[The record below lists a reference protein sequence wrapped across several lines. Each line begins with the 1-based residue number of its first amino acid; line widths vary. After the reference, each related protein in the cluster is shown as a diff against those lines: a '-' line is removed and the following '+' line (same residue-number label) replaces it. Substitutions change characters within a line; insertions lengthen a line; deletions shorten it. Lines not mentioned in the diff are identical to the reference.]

1 MSQPLKI
8 LLVSADR
15 GMLRQ
20 VGRFLGKFGYDVSQ
34 CTDPGRA
41 ATVMAGDRPDF
52 LILDGDIGT
61 PECVAL
67 CRSAGGERRQKYVYT
82 FLIADESQPRTVTEA
97 IQAGVD
103 DFFSRPVVYGE
114 LLARLRAGA
123 RVLEYERRVRERAA
137 LDPLTGLLSRQGFV
151 AKVRSL
157 SGEGPLAYALLEVD
171 HLASVRHSLGRAAA
185 DEIVEAV
192 AGWLDQPGGSFELL
206 AHFGQGRFAALL
218 RADET
223 SALQWAEQLSSAA
236 RTTDFACGGS
246 AVRVTLSIGVVADSS
261 HTTEEALEQAA
272 DALSLAQ
279 QSGHDGAATHGQC
292 VAEEA
297 HWNQLA
303 QSGQLFDTTLAR
315 HVMTPST
322 VTLRP
327 DEPLARVVALFRQTG
342 LLAIPVADGEGALQG
357 IVPRRILG
365 WIMEDGLAG
374 KTIAEVMTSA
384 VTRFDE
390 TTPMNALMEHFLGT
404 DDALAIIVSGETPT
418 GIVSRRNLRTL
429 IEPLSSETFS
439 PRSPFV
445 PTSDYLLVPE
455 LCPAVGV

>member
-1 MSQPLKI
+1 MSQPLKV

-20 VGRFLGKFGYDVSQ
+20 VGRFLRKFGYDVDQ
-34 CTDPGRA
+34 CTEPGRA

-52 LILDGDIGT
+52 LILDWDIGT

-67 CRSAGGERRQKYVYT
+67 CRSAGGERRRKYVYT
-82 FLIADESQPRTVTEA
+82 FLVTDESQPRTLTEA

-103 DFFSRPVVYGE
+103 DFLGRPVVYGE

-123 RVLEYERRVRERAA
+123 RVLEYERRVRERAGW
-137 LDPLTGLLSRQGFV
+137 DSLTGLLSRQGFA
-151 AKVRSL
+151 AKARSL
-157 SGEGPLAYALLEVD
+157 GGDDPLAYALVEID
-171 HLASVRHSLGRAAA
+171 HLASVRQSLGEAAA

-192 AGWLDQPGGSFELL
+192 AGWLDHPGGPVELL
-206 AHFGQGRFAALL
+206 AHAGHGRFAALL

-223 SALQWAEQLSSAA
+223 SAVQWAEQLCSAA
-236 RTTDFACGGS
+236 RITDFACGDTS
-246 AVRVTLSIGVVADSS
+246 VRVTLSVGVAADGSPTAEDS
-261 HTTEEALEQAA
+261 LEHAAEALA
-272 DALSLAQ
+272 LAQ

-297 HWNQLA
+297 RWSQLA
-303 QSGQLFDTTLAR
+303 QAGQLFDSTLAR
-315 HVMTPST
+315 HVMTPNT

-327 DEPLARVVALFRQTG
+327 EDPLARVVALFRQTG
-342 LLAIPVADGEGALQG
+342 LQAIPVVDDQGALQG
-357 IVPRRILG
+357 VVPRRILG
-365 WIMEDGLAG
+365 WIVEDGLAG

-384 VTRFDE
+384 ITRFNED
-390 TTPMNALMEHFLGT
+390 TPMNALMEHFLGS
-404 DDALAIIVSGETPT
+404 DDTLAVIVSGEAPT
-418 GIVSRRNLRTL
+418 GIISRRNLRTL